1 MGCNSKVTI
10 KNNYKK
16 EGIHRKDIRESP
28 LTVEKQRKK
37 VSFRAAPA
45 GPGATEAGGWWV
57 L

>member
-45 GPGATEAGGWWV
+45 GPGATEVGGWWV